1 MGWLRAVP
9 PSSGH
14 DGNRALPQRRQPA
27 LRESEKETV
36 STLATLAAGLAG
48 GLTGDSTASALAG
61 AQTGKTV
68 VENNLL
74 APSEYSALS
83 KALDDFDK
91 GKNPLEAAK
100 QIVSLTNKDNVTDGL
115 LYQLQQGKPL
125 SEQDKRI
132 LASAL
137 DQYGYEL
144 QTKYGYTEQQA
155 FAAIEKV
162 NRKSGTPT
170 FLTEE

>member
-1 MGWLRAVP
+1 MVSATGAVTGELVGMMATELYHKDA
-9 PSSGH
+9 SQLTEG
-14 DGNRALPQRRQPA
+14 
-27 LRESEKETV
+27 EKETV

-48 GLTGDSTASALAG
+48 GLAGDSSASALVS

-74 APSEYSALS
+74 APSEYRALS

-100 QIVSLTNKDNVTDGL
+100 KIVSLTNKDNVTDDL

-125 SEQDKRI
+125 SEQD
-132 LASAL
+132 
-137 DQYGYEL
+137 
-144 QTKYGYTEQQA
+144 
-155 FAAIEKV
+155 
-162 NRKSGTPT
+162 
-170 FLTEE
+170 